1 MRQKEKHTLSAEDLG
16 ILMRQNWLY
25 GRAYPLGIFLIYK
38 SLTKLFCA
46 ITGTRPKVL
55 FPAKPTAATEITAE
69 EGNPLD
75 VLALAR
81 RRGQPKKQSPSD
93 VPDYVRYDELPRT
106 VCYGDVD
113 LFVIRNPE
121 GGKDVLVAV
130 IDFRNL
136 KGRQQGAEG

>member
-1 MRQKEKHTLSAEDLG
+1 
-16 ILMRQNWLY
+16 MRQNWLY

-55 FPAKPTAATEITAE
+55 FPAKPTETTIE
-69 EGNPLD
+69 EGNPSD
-75 VLALAR
+75 VLIFTR
-81 RRGQPKKQSPSD
+81 RRRTPKKQSLSD
-93 VPDYVRYDELPRT
+93 VPDYVRYDDLPRT

-121 GGKDVLVAV
+121 GGSDVLVAV

-136 KGRQQGAEG
+136 KGQPQGAEG

>member
-1 MRQKEKHTLSAEDLG
+1 VRQKEKHTLSAEDLG

-46 ITGTRPKVL
+46 ITGTRSKVL
-55 FPAKPTAATEITAE
+55 FPAKPTAATETTAE
-69 EGNPLD
+69 EGNPSD
-75 VLALAR
+75 VLTFAQR
-81 RRGQPKKQSPSD
+81 RRRPKKKSPND
-93 VPDYVRYDELPRT
+93 VPDYVRYDELPKT
-106 VCYGDVD
+106 VYYGDVD

-121 GGKDVLVAV
+121 GGRDVLTAV

>member
-1 MRQKEKHTLSAEDLG
+1 MRQKEKHTLSAEDLS

-25 GRAYPLGIFLIYK
+25 GRVYPLGIFLIYK

-55 FPAKPTAATEITAE
+55 FPAKPTAATETTTE
-69 EGNPLD
+69 EGNPSD
-75 VLALAR
+75 VLTFAQR
-81 RRGQPKKQSPSD
+81 RRRLKKKSPSD
-93 VPDYVRYDELPRT
+93 VPDYVRYDELPKT

-121 GGKDVLVAV
+121 GGRDVLAAV

-136 KGRQQGAEG
+136 KGR

>member
-1 MRQKEKHTLSAEDLG
+1 VRQKEKHTLSAEDLG
-16 ILMRQNWLY
+16 ILIRQNWLY

-55 FPAKPTAATEITAE
+55 FPAKPTAATETTAE
-69 EGNPLD
+69 EGNPSD
-75 VLALAR
+75 VLTFAQR
-81 RRGQPKKQSPSD
+81 RRRPKKESPSD
-93 VPDYVRYDELPRT
+93 VPDYVRYDELPKT

-121 GGKDVLVAV
+121 GGRDVLAAV

>member
-1 MRQKEKHTLSAEDLG
+1 VRQKEKYTLSAEDLA
-16 ILMRQNWLY
+16 ILMRQDWLY
-25 GRAYPLGIFLIYK
+25 GRPYPLGIFLIYK

-46 ITGTRPKVL
+46 ITGTRPKIL
-55 FPAKPTAATEITAE
+55 FPAKPTAATETVVK
-69 EGNPLD
+69 EGNPSD
-75 VLALAR
+75 VLTFAR
-81 RRGQPKKQSPSD
+81 RRGRPKKQSLSD
-93 VPDYVRYDELPRT
+93 VLDYVRYDELPRT

-121 GGKDVLVAV
+121 GGKDVLMAV

>member
-1 MRQKEKHTLSAEDLG
+1 MRQKEKHTLSAEDLA
-16 ILMRQNWLY
+16 ILIRQDWLY
-25 GRAYPLGIFLIYK
+25 GRPYPLGIFLIYK

-55 FPAKPTAATEITAE
+55 FPAKPTTATETAVE
-69 EGNPLD
+69 ERNPSD
-75 VLALAR
+75 VLTFAR
-81 RRGQPKKQSPSD
+81 RRGRLKKQSLSD

-136 KGRQQGAEG
+136 KGQQ